1 MDLEQITQ
9 RLEWLDNER
18 RKDKLTIAT
27 LEERLSV
34 LEESLPGLKEET
46 SELTADLARM
56 KASLARFEQVE
67 ASIVQ
72 LRVDLTRAVE
82 AVDRQRIEQM
92 REAEKARAAD
102 LEQVQKSIAEVRHGL
117 DAIPEL
123 RRSLQARMEEDFRL
137 ARLIEEVNK
146 KITDYRRSDDE
157 YRRALKVMEESQRQE
172 SKRLADVQS
181 EIAAFRKRIE
191 EQRGKS
197 DVVTDIVR
205 KLEARINDLQAA
217 ESERR
222 QAQAVFIDK
231 MTLQAVDRERTWKEW
246 QTRFEMIEKQAVD
259 LDAQLQMLDAT
270 HRQVRRAQEAFDEIT
285 ERFERRINEITELQ
299 RLVEDRFR
307 QEWVTFKADDQKR
320 WTNYTLAHDERD
332 KELSRAFAKL
342 EERIVMLEDITQEAR
357 DLITEIQTETQK
369 RLQALL
375 ALSRSWMEAFEETG
389 PRAR

>member
-1 MDLEQITQ
+1 
-9 RLEWLDNER
+9 
-18 RKDKLTIAT
+18 
-27 LEERLSV
+27 
-34 LEESLPGLKEET
+34 
-46 SELTADLARM
+46 M

-246 QTRFEMIEKQAVD
+246 QP
-259 LDAQLQMLDAT
+259 
-270 HRQVRRAQEAFDEIT
+270 
-285 ERFERRINEITELQ
+285 
-299 RLVEDRFR
+299 
-307 QEWVTFKADDQKR
+307 
-320 WTNYTLAHDERD
+320 
-332 KELSRAFAKL
+332 
-342 EERIVMLEDITQEAR
+342 
-357 DLITEIQTETQK
+357 
-369 RLQALL
+369 AL
-375 ALSRSWMEAFEETG
+375 R
-389 PRAR
+389 